1 MEKILIVDDERE
13 IVELLEDF
21 LDQQGYSIA
30 KAYSKKEA
38 LEQVEKFLPS
48 LVLLDIKLPDGGGLD
63 ILQDIKD
70 THPEMEVIMITGL
83 ADKEIA
89 LESIRRGAA
98 DYICKP
104 IDLNYLLTS
113 VLSRVLSAYK
123 GD

>member
-1 MEKILIVDDERE
+1 MEKILIVDDEHE

-38 LEQVEKFLPS
+38 IEQVEKFLPS

-83 ADKEIA
+83 ADKEVA